1 MPRGGPEAGS
11 RVRSDEGC
19 SATVTAR
26 PTRLE
31 HGQNTKERVNEQ
43 ITANLALT
51 AER

>member
-1 MPRGGPEAGS
+1 MPKGGPEAGS
-11 RVRSDEGC
+11 RVRGDEGH
-19 SATVTAR
+19 SATVTPR

-31 HGQNTKERVNEQ
+31 RGQNTKERANEQ